1 MNPRKILFVCTGNS
15 CRSVMAQEYM
25 RHILKRASI
34 DHMQVDSAGVFA
46 ISGMLPT
53 KETVRVLRESGIVC
67 SDHQARL
74 LTAEMVREADL
85 IFTMEPFHTEEVLRR
100 DDSASGK
107 VHLLKTYN
115 CPPGEA
121 PIMPN
126 ISDPIGKPMEVY
138 EVCFK
143 QISESVERVAKSL
156 GVPSQ

>member
-1 MNPRKILFVCTGNS
+1 MNVKKILFVCTGNS

-25 RHILKRASI
+25 RHIFKRAGI
-34 DHMQVDSAGVFA
+34 EHIQVESAGAFA
-46 ISGMLPT
+46 ISGMSPT
-53 KETVRVLRESGIVC
+53 KETVRVLLEAGIVC
-67 SDHQARL
+67 SAHQARL

-85 IFTMEPFHTEEVLRR
+85 IFTMEPFHTEEVIQR
-100 DDSASGK
+100 DGSADGK

-121 PIMPN
+121 PVMPN

-143 QISESVERVAKSL
+143 QIRESVDRVAKSL